1 MAQLLE
7 ENHMDHISI
16 PKPMICTNLL
26 IKSQSKCRSSW
37 NLNTHDFL
45 ESVNWNYMISILKS
59 MNLPKQLE
67 PATVGPYAI
76 RPSRRLGTGERYTR
90 AKLGEMEGLREKQFL
105 TSGKSTPKLL
115 GWLFYMEGVLL
126 FFGRSPANQYH
137 QLIGW

>member
-1 MAQLLE
+1 M
-7 ENHMDHISI
+7 
-16 PKPMICTNLL
+16 P
-26 IKSQSKCRSSW
+26 
-37 NLNTHDFL
+37 F
-45 ESVNWNYMISILKS
+45 
-59 MNLPKQLE
+59 QLE
-67 PATVGPYAI
+67 PEH
-76 RPSRRLGTGERYTR
+76 SRLFGICELELYDINFEINESSKTAGTRNSWAVCHQAVPGGLETGERYTR